1 MKNNYLLHL
10 LFLFFGISGFSQAV
24 TVNGTY
30 TAQQLV
36 NVLMDTPCVT
46 TSNHT
51 ITTGTNYG
59 SVNGVGYF
67 QNTNPGFPMAA
78 GVVLSSGA
86 LTSVPGPAGPTSSD
100 GTSAWLG
107 DAEIQAIVNAIP
119 PGNSDTSN
127 NASKLEFDFIPL
139 TNSMSFDFLFASEE
153 YDGGSFEC
161 NYSDAFVFILTD
173 LVTNVKTNLA
183 VLPGTSTPILVTNV
197 HPDNGQSC
205 GGANPEYFAQYNGAG
220 SAIKFDGQLVVMQA
234 SSPVIPGRPYHIKL
248 AVSDLRDNAWDSAV
262 FIGAGSFNVG
272 QANLGDSLTLAEGTA
287 LCHGETRVLDTGLD
301 PAQYTFVWTQNGG
314 VMAGETGPSITV
326 TEPGIYAVT
335 ASNTG
340 TSCSLT
346 DDVTIE
352 YFPEMIVTEPDNI
365 IQCDNNGLPV
375 DFDLSVNDDIVG
387 ANDYYT
393 VYYLTQQDALDEL
406 NQIGPIYSTLAPLTT
421 VWVKIKD
428 VNSTCYVLKD
438 FDLIIQQC
446 GANPETPADITL
458 CENAAGSGQ
467 ATFDFAALNNDV
479 TNNQPGYT
487 VTYH

>member
-272 QANLGDSLTLAEGTA
+272 QANLGADLTIADGTMV
-287 LCHGETRVLDTGLD
+287 CFGNTQVLDTGLD
-301 PAQYTFVWTQNGG
+301 PTQYTFVWSHDGNVLTT
-314 VMAGETGPSITV
+314 ETGPSIVATV
-326 TEPGIYAVT
+326 PGLYSVT

-346 DDVTIE
+346 DEIFIE
-352 YFPEMIVTEPDNI
+352 FSEEIIFLEEPVDIV
-365 IQCDNNGLPV
+365 QCDNNGALV
-375 DFDLSVNDDIVG
+375 DFDFSEYNDAIDQ
-387 ANDYYT
+387 NYYNVT
-393 VYYLTQQDALDEL
+393 YYLSEQDAIDGL
-406 NQIGPIYSTLAPLTT
+406 NPIGTTYSTLAPSTT
-421 VWVKIKD
+421 IWIK
-428 VNSTCYVLKD
+428 VLNYD
-438 FDLIIQQC
+438 IPGCPVFRSFNLIINDC
-446 GANPETPADITL
+446 GSTPQTPADITL
-458 CENAAGSGQ
+458 CENAAGSGV
-467 ATFDFAALNNDV
+467 AIFDFAALNNDV
-479 TNNQPGYT
+479 
-487 VTYH
+487 